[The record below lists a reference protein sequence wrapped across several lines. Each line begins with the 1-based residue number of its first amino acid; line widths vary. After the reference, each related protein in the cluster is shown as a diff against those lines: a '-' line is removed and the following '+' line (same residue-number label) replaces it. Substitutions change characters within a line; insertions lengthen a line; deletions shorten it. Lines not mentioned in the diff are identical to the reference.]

1 MAQHHAAA
9 GHYYRTS
16 VNGWVAIDI
25 QTRKDLSDCMLKS
38 KGKSRARKPLR
49 SQFDSIE
56 QALKDIKKGRFVI
69 LVDDE
74 DRENEGDL
82 VIAAEKVTPQA
93 INFMAKHA
101 RGLICLA
108 LTPERVEEL
117 HLSPQTHEN
126 TATFGT
132 AFTVSIDARRDITT
146 GISAA
151 DRATTIHVAIDPK
164 SKPADLARPGHIFPL
179 KAHKGGVLRR
189 AGQTEGSVDLARLAG
204 LNPAAVICE
213 IMNEDGTMSRV
224 PELAMF
230 AKAHGLKMVT
240 IKALIEYRV
249 RRETFVRR
257 VASARMPTIFG
268 EFEAVAFENEMDG
281 GTHIALVKG
290 PTDDPMGTL
299 VRVHS
304 GCLTADVFGSLRCDC
319 RDQLERAM
327 EMIQKEGRGVL
338 LYLNQEGRGIGLLNK
353 IKAYNLQDEGSDTVE
368 ANLQLGFK
376 ADLRDYGTGAQI
388 LMNLGL
394 HRIRLITNNPRKIV
408 GIEGYG
414 LKVVERVPIEI
425 APRAANERYLRTK
438 KNKLGHILK
447 KV

>member
-1 MAQHHAAA
+1 MA
-9 GHYYRTS
+9 TPF
-16 VNGWVAIDI
+16 N
-25 QTRKDLSDCMLKS
+25 
-38 KGKSRARKPLR
+38 
-49 SQFDSIE
+49 SIE
-56 QALKDIKKGRFVI
+56 DAIKDIKKGKFII

-82 VIAAEKVTPQA
+82 VMAAGKVTPHA
-93 INFMAKHA
+93 VNFMAKHA

-117 HLSPQTHEN
+117 QLAPQAAEN

-132 AFTVSIDARRDITT
+132 AFTVSIDARKGITT

-151 DRATTIHVAIDPK
+151 DRATTIHVAIDSRSTPG
-164 SKPADLARPGHIFPL
+164 DLARPGHIFPL
-179 KAHKGGVLRR
+179 KSQVGGVLRR

-204 LNPAAVICE
+204 LYPAGVICE
-213 IMNEDGTMSRV
+213 IMNEDGTMARV
-224 PELAMF
+224 PELTKF
-230 AKAHGLKMVT
+230 ARRHKLKMVT
-240 IKALIEYRV
+240 IKALIEYRMH
-249 RRETFVRR
+249 RETFVRR
-257 VASARMPTIFG
+257 AASALLPTTFG
-268 EFEAVAFENEMDG
+268 DFEAIAFENDIDG
-281 GTHIALVKG
+281 ATHIALVKG
-290 PTDDPMGTL
+290 RVDAETPML

-304 GCLTADVFGSLRCDC
+304 GCLTADVLGSLRCDC
-319 RDQLERAM
+319 REQLHRAM
-327 EMIQKEGRGVL
+327 EIIQKDGRGVL

-353 IKAYNLQDEGSDTVE
+353 IRAYDLQDSGSDTVE

-376 ADLRDYGTGAQI
+376 ADLRDYGVGAQI
-388 LMNLGL
+388 LVQLGL

-425 APRAANERYLRTK
+425 APRADNEKYLRTK
-438 KNKLGHILK
+438 KAKLGHLLK

>member
-1 MAQHHAAA
+1 MASPFH
-9 GHYYRTS
+9 
-16 VNGWVAIDI
+16 
-25 QTRKDLSDCMLKS
+25 
-38 KGKSRARKPLR
+38 
-49 SQFDSIE
+49 SIE
-56 QALKDIKKGRFVI
+56 DAIKDIKKGKCII

-82 VIAAEKVTPQA
+82 VIAAEHVTPQA

-108 LTPERVEEL
+108 LTPQRVEEL
-117 HLSPQTHEN
+117 QLPQQAAEN

-132 AFTVSIDARRDITT
+132 AFTVSIDARKDITT

-164 SKPADLARPGHIFPL
+164 SKPGDLAKPGHIFPL
-179 KAHKGGVLRR
+179 KAQQGGVLRR

-204 LNPAAVICE
+204 LNPSGVICE
-213 IMNEDGTMSRV
+213 IMNEDGTMARV
-224 PELAMF
+224 PELAKF
-230 AKAHGLKMVT
+230 AKVHKLKMVT
-240 IKALIEYRV
+240 IKALIEYRMQ
-249 RRETFVRR
+249 RETFVRR
-257 VASARMPTIFG
+257 MASARLPTTFG
-268 EFEAVAFENEMDG
+268 DFEAVAFENEVDG
-281 GTHIALVKG
+281 ITHIALVKG
-290 PTDDPMGTL
+290 RVDGGERTL

-304 GCLTADVFGSLRCDC
+304 GCLTADVLGSIRCDC
-319 RDQLERAM
+319 RDQLHKAM
-327 EMIQKEGRGVL
+327 DMIQKEGRGVL

-353 IKAYNLQDEGSDTVE
+353 IRAYGLQDQGCDTVE

-376 ADLRDYGTGAQI
+376 ADLRDYGVGAQI
-388 LMNLGL
+388 LVNLGL
-394 HRIRLITNNPRKIV
+394 HQIRLITNNPRKIV

-425 APRAANERYLRTK
+425 QPGASNVRYLRTK
-438 KNKLGHILK
+438 KNKMGHILK

>member
-1 MAQHHAAA
+1 
-9 GHYYRTS
+9 
-16 VNGWVAIDI
+16 V
-25 QTRKDLSDCMLKS
+25 
-38 KGKSRARKPLR
+38 RAVTPR
-49 SQFDSIE
+49 FDSIE
-56 QALKDIKKGRFVI
+56 DAVREIKRGRFVI

-82 VIAAEKVTPQA
+82 VMAAEKTTPDA

-117 HLSPQTHEN
+117 QLPPQAAEN

-132 AFTVSIDARRDITT
+132 AFTVSIDARRHITT

-151 DRATTIHVAIDPK
+151 DRATTIRTAIDPK
-164 SKPADLARPGHIFPL
+164 CSPADLARPGHVFPL
-179 KAHKGGVLRR
+179 KAQKGGVLKR

-204 LNPAAVICE
+204 LYPAGVLCE
-213 IMNEDGTMSRV
+213 IMNDDGTMARV
-224 PELAMF
+224 PELTDF
-230 AKAHGLKMVT
+230 AKRHKLKMVT
-240 IKALIEYRV
+240 IKALIEYRM
-249 RRETFVRR
+249 RRESFIRR
-257 VASARMPTIFG
+257 VADAKLPTIFG
-268 EFEAVAFENEMDG
+268 DFDAVVFENEVDN

-290 PTDDPMGTL
+290 RVDGNQPTL

-319 RDQLERAM
+319 RDQLHRAM
-327 EMIQKEGRGVL
+327 EMIQKDGRGVL

-353 IKAYNLQDEGSDTVE
+353 IKAYKLQDEGSDTVE

-376 ADLRDYGTGAQI
+376 ADLRDYGIGAQI
-388 LMNLGL
+388 LVKLGL
-394 HRIRLITNNPRKIV
+394 RNIRLMTNNPRKIV

-414 LKVVERVPIEI
+414 LRVVERVPVEA
-425 APRAANERYLRTK
+425 APQAANVRYLRTK
-438 KNKLGHILK
+438 KNKLGHLLH

>member
-1 MAQHHAAA
+1 MPDIKTMASPFH
-9 GHYYRTS
+9 
-16 VNGWVAIDI
+16 
-25 QTRKDLSDCMLKS
+25 
-38 KGKSRARKPLR
+38 
-49 SQFDSIE
+49 SIE
-56 QALKDIKKGRFVI
+56 DAIKDIKKGKCII

-82 VIAAEKVTPQA
+82 VIAAEHVTPQA

-108 LTPERVEEL
+108 LTPQRVEEL
-117 HLSPQTHEN
+117 QLPQQAAEN

-132 AFTVSIDARRDITT
+132 AFTVSIDARKDITT

-164 SKPADLARPGHIFPL
+164 SKPGDLAKPGHIFPL
-179 KAHKGGVLRR
+179 KAQQGGVLRR

-204 LNPAAVICE
+204 LNPSGVICE
-213 IMNEDGTMSRV
+213 IMNEDGTMARV
-224 PELAMF
+224 PELAKF
-230 AKAHGLKMVT
+230 AKVHKLKMVT
-240 IKALIEYRV
+240 IKALIEYRMQ
-249 RRETFVRR
+249 RETFVRR
-257 VASARMPTIFG
+257 MASARLPTTFG
-268 EFEAVAFENEMDG
+268 DFEAVAFENEVDG
-281 GTHIALVKG
+281 ITHIALVKG
-290 PTDDPMGTL
+290 RVDGGERTL

-304 GCLTADVFGSLRCDC
+304 GCLTADVLGSIRCDC
-319 RDQLERAM
+319 RDQLHKAM
-327 EMIQKEGRGVL
+327 DMIQKEGRGVL

-353 IKAYNLQDEGSDTVE
+353 IRAYGLQDQGCDTVE

-376 ADLRDYGTGAQI
+376 ADLRDYGVGAQI
-388 LMNLGL
+388 LVNLGL
-394 HRIRLITNNPRKIV
+394 HQIRLITNNPRKIV

-425 APRAANERYLRTK
+425 QPGASNVRYLRTK
-438 KNKLGHILK
+438 KNKMGHILK

>member
-1 MAQHHAAA
+1 MPSPFNHIQD
-9 GHYYRTS
+9 
-16 VNGWVAIDI
+16 AI
-25 QTRKDLSDCMLKS
+25 R
-38 KGKSRARKPLR
+38 
-49 SQFDSIE
+49 
-56 QALKDIKKGRFVI
+56 DIKKGKFII

-117 HLSPQTHEN
+117 QLPQQAAEN

-132 AFTVSIDARRDITT
+132 AFTVSIDARKDITT

-151 DRATTIHVAIDPK
+151 DRATTIHVAID
-164 SKPADLARPGHIFPL
+164 SKCKPRDLARPGHVFPL
-179 KAHKGGVLRR
+179 KAQTGGVLRR

-204 LNPAAVICE
+204 LKPAGVICE
-213 IMNEDGTMSRV
+213 IMNADGTMARV
-224 PELAMF
+224 PELTKF
-230 AKAHGLKMVT
+230 AKAHKLKMVT
-240 IKALIEYRV
+240 VKALIEYRMH
-249 RRETFVRR
+249 RETFVKR
-257 VASARMPTIFG
+257 VASARLPTMFG
-268 EFEAVAFENEMDG
+268 EFEAVAFENQIDVV
-281 GTHIALVKG
+281 THIALVKG
-290 PTDDPMGTL
+290 RVEGGMPTL

-304 GCLTADVFGSLRCDC
+304 GCLTADALGSLRCDC
-319 RDQLERAM
+319 REQLHSAM
-327 EMIQKEGRGVL
+327 EIIQKEGRGVL

-353 IKAYNLQDEGSDTVE
+353 IKAYGLQDRGSDTVE

-376 ADLRDYGTGAQI
+376 ADLRDYGVGAQI
-388 LMNLGL
+388 LASLGL
-394 HRIRLITNNPRKIV
+394 HQIRLITNNPRKIV

-425 APRAANERYLRTK
+425 APRAANVRYLRTK
-438 KNKLGHILK
+438 KAKLGHLLK